1 MDLINMTK
9 KLKPIRLCYLSKYL
23 WCNLRKGMN

>member
-23 WCNLRKGMN
+23 WCNL